1 MPENSGDAVD
11 RAVNAMVRLEPSL
24 KGRESQVAVIV
35 VTAMADYLK
44 ERGEFVGGGPRPSE
58 IN

>member
-35 VTAMADYLK
+35 VAAMADYLK
-44 ERGEFVGGGPRPSE
+44 ERGEPSDPYAYRVGTT
-58 IN
+58 